1 MVATRVAMPQLE
13 LVREAKIL
21 DLLPGSLDPRLEAS
35 GVLAK
40 DGLFYVI
47 FDNLPHI
54 ACIRPGLAR
63 AASSNYMIIQEKG
76 RRWGFED
83 IAWAA
88 GSGRFCVLTESL
100 HRGRATYMPA
110 GQEYDPGFRY

>member
-1 MVATRVAMPQLE
+1 MVATRAAMQQLE

-21 DLLPGSLDPRLEAS
+21 DILPGSLDPRLEAS

-54 ACIRPGLAR
+54 ACIDPELSR
-63 AASSNYMIIQEKG
+63 AASGNHMIIQERG
-76 RRWGFED
+76 EQAGFED
-83 IAWAA
+83 IAYDART
-88 GSGRFCVLTESL
+88 GRFYVLIESL
-100 HRGRATYMPA
+100 PRGRDT
-110 GQEYDPGFRY
+110 